1 MWTDTRP
8 PSPRRAQTHP
18 ATLHEVR
25 KLTTGVNETDDSCP
39 RGGWSVIMDPLGCTL
54 SLCGCWLDV
63 LGGSCY
69 MGGILKAKD
78 KSEEKEKQC
87 GPPDSLLGLG

>member
-18 ATLHEVR
+18 ATLQEVR
-25 KLTTGVNETDDSCP
+25 ELTTRVNESDDSCP
-39 RGGWSVIMDPLGCTL
+39 RGGSSVIMDPLGGTL

-63 LGGSCY
+63 LGESCY

-87 GPPDSLLGLG
+87 GPPDRLLGLG